1 LWKISE
7 PKTITKKLEIKKG
20 DQKMRHQTEKFADTG
35 FISQA
40 DLEREIAKKSKTTE
54 RNQANLAKFANEAS
68 LPNNDISLLAGYVG
82 ALDAALQDRQDTL
95 AAQEIMASTLNSKRV
110 PRTAEFAS
118 QHAWLLERA
127 EAKIA
132 KIRARISEICKANE
146 VIN

>member
-1 LWKISE
+1 
-7 PKTITKKLEIKKG
+7 
-20 DQKMRHQTEKFADTG
+20 MRHQTEQFENTG

-40 DLEREIAKKSKTTE
+40 ELEREIAKKSKTTE

-68 LPNNDISLLAGYVG
+68 LPNNDISLLKGYES

-95 AAQEIMASTLNSKRV
+95 AAQEIMAKTLNSKGV
-110 PRTAEFAS
+110 PRTQEFAG

-132 KIRARISEICKANE
+132 KIVARISEICKAND
-146 VIN
+146 VINY